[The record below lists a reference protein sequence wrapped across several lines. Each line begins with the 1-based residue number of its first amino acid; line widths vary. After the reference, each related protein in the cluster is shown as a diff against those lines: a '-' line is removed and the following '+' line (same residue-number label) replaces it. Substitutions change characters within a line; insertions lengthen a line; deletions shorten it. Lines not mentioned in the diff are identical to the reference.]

1 MSVRVRKW
9 AGGFLACL
17 LVLVG
22 LLSFV
27 SPATAMIMQSSDKAS
42 MSMEHC
48 CPSGL
53 HAADAQLDKSCNIG
67 TKSVKH
73 HEMPCCHVSAI
84 TSVLAI
90 MNDGVPDMVP
100 VYTSSAF
107 AQIHGDI
114 IIGRASG
121 PLLRPP
127 KNGMFATDM

>member
-1 MSVRVRKW
+1 VSVRVRKW

-17 LVLVG
+17 LVLAG

-27 SPATAMIMQSSDKAS
+27 SPATAMIMPPSDRAS

-48 CPSGL
+48 CPST
-53 HAADAQLDKSCNIG
+53 HHPDVQPDKSCHIG

-84 TSVLAI
+84 TPVLAI
-90 MNDGVPDMVP
+90 MNDAVPDMAR

-107 AQIHGDI
+107 VQMHGDI